1 MRRYV
6 NVLFIVYNQLE
17 LKIKTRV
24 KQNKKQKKS
33 T

>member
-1 MRRYV
+1 MRRYA

-17 LKIKTRV
+17 LKIKTYV